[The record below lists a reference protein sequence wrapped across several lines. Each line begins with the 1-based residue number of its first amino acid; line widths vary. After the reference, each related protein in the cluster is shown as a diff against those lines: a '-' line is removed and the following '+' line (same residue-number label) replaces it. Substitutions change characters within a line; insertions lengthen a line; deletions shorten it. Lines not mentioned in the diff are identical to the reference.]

1 MGIQLQFSKHFL
13 SGVEELYNI
22 YSLSSAARTVQL
34 EFFFLFNRTNDSSEI
49 ILKLTSM

>member
-13 SGVEELYNI
+13 SGVEELYNT

-34 EFFFLFNRTNDSSEI
+34 EFFFFSTNNSSEI
-49 ILKLTSM
+49 ILKLTSV